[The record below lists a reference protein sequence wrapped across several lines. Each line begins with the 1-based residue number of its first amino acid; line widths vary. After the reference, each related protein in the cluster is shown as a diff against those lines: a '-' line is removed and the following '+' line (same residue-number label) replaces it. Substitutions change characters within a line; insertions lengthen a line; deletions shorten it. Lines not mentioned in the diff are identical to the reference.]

1 MTTRFTEVLISY
13 MPSVVKWSFF
23 EIVVKTKNARWVA
36 AGVLIQENGGLST
49 WPRLRR
55 PRKSALHYFFLA
67 AFFAAFLAGALAPP
81 LARFSSMAAWAA
93 ARRATGTRYGEQL
106 T

>member
-1 MTTRFTEVLISY
+1 MTTRFTDVLISY

-23 EIVVKTKNARWVA
+23 EIAVKTKNARWVA
-36 AGVLIQENGGLST
+36 AGVLIKERCGL
-49 WPRLRR
+49 
-55 PRKSALHYFFLA
+55 KSALHYFFLA
-67 AFFAAFLAGALAPP
+67 AFFAAFLAGAALLA
-81 LARFSSMAAWAA
+81 LARFSMMAACAA